1 MKMGVSED
9 RGMGV
14 RFRTNNEDRSA
25 LVGKYYS
32 GCLCWLFDRTLG
44 LTKRLYKNIGF
55 FCNAVQTGRLPN
67 DFFMKQA
74 IGAKPDLPAGLGRDR
89 TASSSI

>member
-1 MKMGVSED
+1 MGVSED

-32 GCLCWLFDRTLG
+32 GCLCWLFDRTLPF
-44 LTKRLYKNIGF
+44 TKRLYKKIGF
-55 FCNAVQTGRLPN
+55 FCNAVQTAR
-67 DFFMKQA
+67 
-74 IGAKPDLPAGLGRDR
+74 
-89 TASSSI
+89 

>member
-9 RGMGV
+9 QGMGV

-55 FCNAVQTGRLPN
+55 FAMRYKLAAYP
-67 DFFMKQA
+67 M
-74 IGAKPDLPAGLGRDR
+74 I
-89 TASSSI
+89 SS